1 MALRVVRPK
10 EAAQRIGVSRATL
23 YRYVAS
29 GALPKPRRISPGV
42 SGWLEE
48 TIDAFIREA
57 FTETGE
63 TFKVASGVHWGSRT

>member
-10 EAAQRIGVSRATL
+10 EAAKRIGVSRATL

-48 TIDAFIREA
+48 TIDSFIREGFA
-57 FTETGE
+57 ETGH
-63 TFKVASGVHWGSRT
+63 TLKAAAGFAGRAR